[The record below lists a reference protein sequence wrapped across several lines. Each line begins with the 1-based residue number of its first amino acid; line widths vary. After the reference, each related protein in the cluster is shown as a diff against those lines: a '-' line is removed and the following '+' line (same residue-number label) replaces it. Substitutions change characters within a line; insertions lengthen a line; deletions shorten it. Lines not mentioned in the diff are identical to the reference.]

1 MIEKAMK
8 KNTNMKTQEELL
20 EELLEEARQARR
32 YAEELRNSSTRI
44 IELISTVFEDVEEAG
59 ESTDPSYN
67 TKEE

>member
-1 MIEKAMK
+1 MTDQAMK

-44 IELISTVFEDVEEAG
+44 IELVSTVFNDVEGAG
-59 ESTDPSYN
+59 ESIDPSYN